1 MAGLSVNNITL
12 PQRQDKIRYRIDFSV
27 PRFHSLC
34 LTTFCPLQPWLRDTA
49 ERERMA
55 NNIGLQ
61 LQLSRSIRA
70 TYHTHNL
77 RYPSGAGDT
86 WHRETWGHWSWF
98 MWRGI
103 SGGGDTQHKLS
114 MIMQPCPPNVVI
126 PSWNWQFLQCYVSV
140 EPIRILNSTLYVPP
154 KKSRRKKNKR
164 ETWRNKHSG
173 NISLIAVH
181 LVSVHWRRKSR
192 EADETTFSSEQWGGG
207 GR

>member
-77 RYPSGAGDT
+77 RYPSGAGPRDT
-86 WHRETWGHWSWF
+86 ERH
-98 MWRGI
+98 
-103 SGGGDTQHKLS
+103 GDTDPGLCDGGSQEAATHN
-114 MIMQPCPPNVVI
+114 INCP
-126 PSWNWQFLQCYVSV
+126 
-140 EPIRILNSTLYVPP
+140 
-154 KKSRRKKNKR
+154 
-164 ETWRNKHSG
+164 
-173 NISLIAVH
+173 
-181 LVSVHWRRKSR
+181 
-192 EADETTFSSEQWGGG
+192 
-207 GR
+207 

>member
-12 PQRQDKIRYRIDFSV
+12 PQRQDKIRYRIDFLFLAFILSV
-27 PRFHSLC
+27 WRLSAPCNPGWETL
-34 LTTFCPLQPWLRDTA
+34 L
-49 ERERMA
+49 RERGWQIILDY
-55 NNIGLQ
+55 NYSFPDLSQ
-61 LQLSRSIRA
+61 LHTIR
-70 TYHTHNL
+70 TTCDIP
-77 RYPSGAGDT
+77 RCGAT